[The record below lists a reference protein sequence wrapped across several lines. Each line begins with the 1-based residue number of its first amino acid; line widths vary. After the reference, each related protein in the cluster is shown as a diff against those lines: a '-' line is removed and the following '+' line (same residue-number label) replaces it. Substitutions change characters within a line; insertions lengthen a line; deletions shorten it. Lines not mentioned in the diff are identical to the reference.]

1 MIRHYA
7 MIGIIYLGNNP
18 QTEERL
24 KYLPGRQVIFT
35 KTYKEAATVCSSS
48 KGNEHFILFYEKN
61 VRAEDI
67 TAITY
72 LRKNNKDVY
81 IILLTATMDEEERQ
95 TYQQCGINDTLDI
108 NASVTDMNKK
118 LMFICNRED
127 VLFTRQTTK
136 QRILSFKIPLWKR
149 TFDIVFSLIGL
160 IIAAIPMIIT
170 AIAIK
175 IEDPK
180 GPVLYK
186 SKRVGTNYTIF
197 DFLKFRSMY
206 NDADKRLKELSKSN
220 NQYAEH
226 KEDEKEPKT
235 VITSPLG
242 EEAEQ
247 NMFDLGMESEMM
259 ISDDEVMLVGDDFV
273 VSESDFS
280 KKKEEDIN
288 NAFVK
293 IENDPRITKVGRFI
307 RKTSIDELP
316 QLFNILKGD
325 MSIVGNRP
333 LPLYE
338 AEKLTADSS
347 IDRFMAPAGL
357 TGLWQV
363 EERGK
368 GGNMSAEERKQLDI
382 LYGQTYNFALDMKII
397 WRTLFAFIQDENV

>member
-1 MIRHYA
+1 
-7 MIGIIYLGNNP
+7 MIGVIYLGNNP

-24 KYLPGRQVIFT
+24 KYLPGRHVVLT
-35 KTYKEAATVCSSS
+35 KNYMDAAVACEQRLGKERY
-48 KGNEHFILFYEKN
+48 IIFYEKG
-61 VRAEDI
+61 VQAEDI

-72 LRKNNKDVY
+72 LRKNCKNIY
-81 IILLTATMDEEERQ
+81 IIMLTNEMSNEERNI
-95 TYQQCGINDTLDI
+95 YLKCGINDTLSLS
-108 NASVTDMNKK
+108 ATVTELNKK
-118 LMFICNRED
+118 LQFIFDREN
-127 VLFTRQTTK
+127 VLFDDNMSK
-136 QRILSFKIPLWKR
+136 QKILRFKIPLWKR
-149 TFDIVFSLIGL
+149 SFDIFFSLLAIIILSPVL
-160 IIAAIPMIIT
+160 ILT
-170 AIAIK
+170 ALAIK

-180 GPVLYK
+180 GKILYK

-206 NDADKRLKELSKSN
+206 ADADQRLKELSKSN
-220 NQYAEH
+220 NQYADHAE
-226 KEDEKEPKT
+226 EETEKKT

-242 EEAEQ
+242 EQAEQ
-247 NMFDLGMESEMM
+247 EMFNMGMESEMM

-273 VSESDFS
+273 VSESDFN
-280 KKKEEDIN
+280 KQKEEEIN

-293 IENDPRITKVGRFI
+293 IENDPRITKVGHFI

-368 GGNMSAEERKQLDI
+368 GGAMSAEERKQLDI